1 MRIAIINWS
10 GRIVGGVENYISR
23 IVPELHRNG
32 HTLAFLH
39 DVDTPLDRD
48 RIALPDSTLAWCA
61 AESGPESARAVLNA
75 WRPDVIYLQSSI
87 EREWIAAAVAVTP
100 TIFFCHDYVGTCI
113 SGLKTFQL
121 PVMQPCARRFGWPC
135 L

>member
-1 MRIAIINWS
+1 
-10 GRIVGGVENYISR
+10 
-23 IVPELHRNG
+23 NG

-87 EREWIAAAVAVTP
+87 EREWIDAAVAVTP

-135 L
+135 LLHYFPRHCGGWSPVTMLSEYRKQWHRR